1 MRKSFLV
8 CLAQSSVL
16 VTQSRFAENFLYATR
31 VPPMNRR
38 IGLPLL
44 ILLAALLLFHPSP
57 VSAQPAR
64 VYIDSALVALGGR
77 DALLGLKSQRI
88 VSHGENFEP
97 EQAVRP
103 GGEPRKASTFT
114 CTLIRDL
121 TSGKVRYEWQRET
134 FSPFAATWRYS
145 EILSGDQGAILGTDG
160 ARSPTKR
167 AASAARIAARRK
179 ELSRAPA
186 SVLLNALARS
196 SSLLR
201 LVDQMIYGHAHY
213 VVSYDDGGQFVIIA
227 IDAQSRLISKVEF
240 LEDDPLDGDIQNE
253 LFLSDWR
260 QVGALKLP
268 FELTY
273 RVNGQV
279 VMTEHIDSI
288 ENDVDL
294 GAVDFTVPEDLAQ
307 TDTGDGRRGEQS
319 SQWLLR
325 RIALASPL
333 DDEQTRVE
341 LTEVA
346 KGVFHVTGGTHHS
359 LAIEM
364 ADHLIVVDAPLYE
377 ERSQAVLAALGK
389 KFPGKPVRFVVS
401 THFHNDH
408 SGGLRAYVAVGAT
421 VVTGKVNEEFY
432 KQVFSA
438 PHTRVPDS
446 LQQNPK
452 PAVIETVETE
462 KKVLTDGTRVVE
474 IYPLTNSH
482 AAGMLV
488 AYLPREKLLFVTDLF
503 SPGAPRQVAAW
514 CGELLAALE
523 RADLKVERIVGGHG
537 NKISTLAEV
546 RQAAA
551 APAP

>member
-1 MRKSFLV
+1 MRHDTQAK
-8 CLAQSSVL
+8 VL
-16 VTQSRFAENFLYATR
+16 KVRGAALQGRSEQKNW
-31 VPPMNRR
+31 
-38 IGLPLL
+38 IGLSQS
-44 ILLAALLLFHPSP
+44 LLLVALFFFSP
-57 VSAQPAR
+57 CLVAAQPAR
-64 VYIDSALVALGGR
+64 IYIDSALAALGGR
-77 DALLGLKSQRI
+77 ETLLKLKSQRI

-114 CTLIRDL
+114 CTLTRDL
-121 TSGKVRYEWQRET
+121 SNGNVRYEWQRET
-134 FSPFAATWRYS
+134 FPPFTVTWRYS
-145 EILSGDQGAILGTDG
+145 EILSGDQGAILGADG
-160 ARSPTKR
+160 ARSPAKH

-179 ELSRAPA
+179 ELGRSPV

-201 LVDQMIYGHAHY
+201 LADQMIYGHQQY
-213 VVSYDDGGQFVIIA
+213 VVSFDDGGQFVIIA
-227 IDAQSRLISKVEF
+227 LDAQSRLLTKVEF
-240 LEDDPLDGDIQNE
+240 LEDDPLDGDTNNE
-253 LFLSDWR
+253 LFLTDWR

-273 RVNGQV
+273 RVNGQI

-288 ENDVDL
+288 ENDLDIS
-294 GAVDFTVPEDLAQ
+294 AVNFTIPEDLAQ
-307 TDTGDGRRGEQS
+307 TDTADGRRGEQS
-319 SQWLLR
+319 SQWILR

-364 ADHLIVVDAPLYE
+364 SDHLIVVDAPLYE

-408 SGGLRAYVAVGAT
+408 SGGLRAYVAAGAT
-421 VVTGKVNEEFY
+421 VVTGKVNEQFY
-432 KQVFSA
+432 SQVFTA
-438 PHTRVPDS
+438 KHTRVPDS

-452 PAVIETVETE
+452 PAVIETIDSE
-462 KKVLTDGTRVVE
+462 KKVLTDGTRIVE
-474 IYPLTNSH
+474 IYPVVNSH
-482 AAGMLV
+482 AEGMLV
-488 AYLPREKLLFVTDLF
+488 VYLPREKLLFVADLF
-503 SPGAPRQVAAW
+503 SPGAPRQVSAW

-523 RADLKVERIVGGHG
+523 RYDLKVDRIAGGHG
-537 NKISTLAEV
+537 NKISTLAEL
-546 RQAAA
+546 RQAATS
-551 APAP
+551 PAS

>member
-1 MRKSFLV
+1 
-8 CLAQSSVL
+8 VL
-16 VTQSRFAENFLYATR
+16 G
-31 VPPMNRR
+31 NR
-38 IGLPLL
+38 IKLPLL
-44 ILLAALLLFHPSP
+44 ILLAALLFFHPSP
-57 VSAQPAR
+57 TAAQPAR
-64 VYIDSALVALGGR
+64 VYIDSALIATGGR

-97 EQAVRP
+97 EQAIRP
-103 GGEPRKASTFT
+103 GGEPRKASAFT

-134 FSPFAATWRYS
+134 FYPFAATWRYS
-145 EILSGDQGAILGTDG
+145 EILNGDQGAILGTDG
-160 ARSPTKR
+160 ARSPAKR
-167 AASAARIAARRK
+167 TASAARIAARRK
-179 ELSRAPA
+179 ELSRAPV
-186 SVLLNALARS
+186 SVLLNALVRS
-196 SSLLR
+196 SSFLR
-201 LVDQMIYGHAHY
+201 LVDQMIYGRSHY
-213 VVSYDDGGQFVIIA
+213 VVSYDDGGQFVILA
-227 IDAQSRLISKVEF
+227 IDAQSRLISKVAF

-253 LFLSDWR
+253 LFLTDWR

-288 ENDVDL
+288 ENDIDL

-319 SQWLLR
+319 SQWILR

-377 ERSQAVLAALGK
+377 ERSQAVLATLGK
-389 KFPGKPVRFVVS
+389 KFPGKPVRFLVS

-408 SGGLRAYVAVGAT
+408 TGGLRAYVAVGAT
-421 VVTGKVNEEFY
+421 VVTGKINEEFY
-432 KQVFSA
+432 QQVFSA

-452 PAVIETVETE
+452 PALIETVETE
-462 KKVLTDGTRVVE
+462 KKILTDGVRAVE
-474 IYPLTNSH
+474 IYPVTNSH
-482 AAGMLV
+482 AEGMLV

-514 CGELLAALE
+514 CGELLAALT
-523 RADLKVERIVGGHG
+523 RSDLKVERIVGGHG
-537 NKISTLAEV
+537 NKIGTLAEL

>member
-1 MRKSFLV
+1 MRHRIRKNAGEV
-8 CLAQSSVL
+8 VGAAPYD
-16 VTQSRFAENFLYATR
+16 RPEEE
-31 VPPMNRR
+31 NRR
-38 IGLPLL
+38 GLLLL
-44 ILLAALLLFHPSP
+44 ILLTVFCLFHPYLA
-57 VSAQPAR
+57 SAQPAR
-64 VYIDSALVALGGR
+64 VYIDSALAAMGGR
-77 DALLGLKSQRI
+77 NVLLGLKSQRI

-114 CTLIRDL
+114 CTLIREL

-134 FSPFAATWRYS
+134 FPPLTATWRYS

-160 ARSPTKR
+160 ARSPAKR
-167 AASAARIAARRK
+167 AASAARIAARQK
-179 ELSRAPA
+179 ELSRSPV

-201 LVDQMIYGHAHY
+201 LADQMIYARSQY
-213 VVSYDDGGQFVIIA
+213 VVSYDDGGHFVIVA
-227 IDAQSRLISKVEF
+227 LDAQSRLLTKVEF
-240 LEDDPLDGDIQNE
+240 LEDDPLDGDTNNE
-253 LFLSDWR
+253 LFFADWR

-273 RVNGQV
+273 RVNGHV

-288 ENDVDL
+288 ENDIDTSS
-294 GAVDFTVPEDLAQ
+294 VDFAIPEDLAQ
-307 TDTGDGRRGEQS
+307 TDTTDGRRGEQS
-319 SQWLLR
+319 SQWILR
-325 RIALASPL
+325 RIALTSPL

-377 ERSQAVLAALGK
+377 ERSQAVLAALRK
-389 KFPGKPVRFVVS
+389 EFPGKSVRFIVS

-408 SGGLRAYVAVGAT
+408 SGGLRAYVAAGAT
-421 VVTGKVNEEFY
+421 VVTGKVNEPFY
-432 KQVFSA
+432 TQVFRA

-462 KKVLTDGTRVVE
+462 KKVLTDGSRGVE
-474 IYPLTNSH
+474 IYPITNSH
-482 AAGMLV
+482 AEGMLV

-503 SPGAPRQVAAW
+503 SPGAPRQVPAW
-514 CGELLAALE
+514 CSELLTALE
-523 RADLKVERIVGGHG
+523 RYDLKVERIIGGHG
-537 NKISTLAEV
+537 NKVSTLAEL

-551 APAP
+551 SPAP

>member
-1 MRKSFLV
+1 
-8 CLAQSSVL
+8 
-16 VTQSRFAENFLYATR
+16 
-31 VPPMNRR
+31 MNRR

-44 ILLAALLLFHPSP
+44 ILLAALLFFHPSP
-57 VSAQPAR
+57 ASAQPAQ
-64 VYIDSALVALGGR
+64 VYIDSTLVAMGGR

-134 FSPFAATWRYS
+134 FYPFAATWRYS

-288 ENDVDL
+288 ENDVGL

-432 KQVFSA
+432 QQVFRA

-474 IYPLTNSH
+474 IYPVTNSH